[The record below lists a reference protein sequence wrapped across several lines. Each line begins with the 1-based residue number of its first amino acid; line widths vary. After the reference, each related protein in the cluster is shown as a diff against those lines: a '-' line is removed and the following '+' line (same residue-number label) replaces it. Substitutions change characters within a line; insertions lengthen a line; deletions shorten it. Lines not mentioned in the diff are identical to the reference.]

1 MPDAFHISQRLHGFL
16 TELTYLVFIAATHWL
31 FREVLLKK
39 LLTLELLLGQKY
51 HPFASVKQ
59 KQLRGW
65 AFSHRWDGLKHHT
78 LTTLPKV
85 LSCWVWASAFR
96 AFPEEGA
103 QICSEHQTLTLESPL
118 VPSSTRWLRRAS
130 TNKEVQR
137 EFYQPFLSRLGIF
150 WDRSC
155 IRASSFINLKGFFI
169 TLCKI
174 CIFLSTIKKYFMLL
188 SFMLDTA
195 KSY

>member
-1 MPDAFHISQRLHGFL
+1 MAPLIPHWAHLL
-16 TELTYLVFIAATHWL
+16 IADTHWH

-51 HPFASVKQ
+51 HLFASMRQ

-78 LTTLPKV
+78 LIALPKV
-85 LSCWVWASAFR
+85 FSCWVWASTFR

-103 QICSEHQTLTLESPL
+103 EIYSEHQTLTLEL
-118 VPSSTRWLRRAS
+118 
-130 TNKEVQR
+130 
-137 EFYQPFLSRLGIF
+137 LSAAQGGWGEHKQIGKYRGTFICQFSVELGIF

-155 IRASSFINLKGFFI
+155 ISSSNLINLEGFFI
-169 TLCKI
+169 TVY
-174 CIFLSTIKKYFMLL
+174 FWPTSKKYFMLL
-188 SFMLDTA
+188 NFRLDTS
-195 KSY
+195 KSYSSSHNFLRYI